1 MKPFKLQSVLNYRQ
15 TLCNI
20 AQQELCKILE
30 TQTHLQ
36 NKLQQ
41 TQEELDTLHKDIE
54 KKQQDGIT
62 IDELML
68 YENRCSHKSEAIQNI
83 ENELTRV
90 RQAITAE
97 RRSVCETDRDKKL
110 LKKLKEKHISSQN
123 LMMNKKENSELDE
136 IAIQAHGR

>member
-68 YENRCSHKSEAIQNI
+68 YENRCSHKVEAIQNL